1 MANANPAD
9 KQAKLQN
16 AMSRAKKLIQ
26 LESNGTLDKIAKGA
40 RDGINTSLDGEVMTE
55 QLMTTPRNRRTE
67 APMIGGQMGENAMNV
82 PAAIRESFANMTI
95 NDSSLYSA
103 FGGGGNDDLSFLTE
117 GMQEEQVQEP
127 PKRQRVNV
135 QTQDV
140 RQIVNEGLG
149 YKQQQYTPQMQVSAQ
164 VDYPM
169 IRTIVEEIV
178 RKYAVSLNKKII
190 NENKSQVSE
199 VNTIS
204 LGKNFKFLAN
214 DGSIYE
220 CTMKKI
226 GNINDKKR
234 SVNE

>member
-26 LESNGTLDKIAKGA
+26 LESNGTLDKIAAGV
-40 RDGINTSLDGEVMTE
+40 RDGVNSSLEGGDIITE

-67 APMIGGQMGENAMNV
+67 APMIGAQMGENAMNV
-82 PAAIRESFANMTI
+82 PAAIRESFSTNPI
-95 NDSSLYSA
+95 DESSLYSA
-103 FGGGGNDDLSFLTE
+103 FGGAQGGNDDLAFLTE
-117 GMQEEQVQEP
+117 DIPTPRQP
-127 PKRQRVNV
+127 QRVNM
-135 QTQDV
+135 QSQDV
-140 RQIVNEGLG
+140 RQLVNEGMG
-149 YKQQQYTPQMQVSAQ
+149 YQQPQYVPQASAQ

-190 NENKSQVSE
+190 SEGKTSTNE

-204 LGKNFKFLAN
+204 LGKTFKFLAN
-214 DGSIYE
+214 DGTIYE
-220 CTMKKI
+220 CQMKKI
-226 GNINDKKR
+226 GNINSKKR
-234 SVNE
+234 GING

>member
-1 MANANPAD
+1 MAD
-9 KQAKLQN
+9 SSLTKQAKLKN

-40 RDGINTSLDGEVMTE
+40 REGVSDSLKDGSIVTE
-55 QLMTTPRNRRTE
+55 QLMTTSRDRRRE
-67 APMIGGQMGENAMNV
+67 APMVGQKMGENAMNV
-82 PAAIRESFANMTI
+82 PAAIRESFAKTSI
-95 NDSSLYSA
+95 DESSLYSA
-103 FGGGGNDDLSFLTE
+103 FGGGQGANDDLAFLTE
-117 GMQEEQVQEP
+117 ETTTQEYP
-127 PKRQRVNV
+127 QRVNA

-149 YKQQQYTPQMQVSAQ
+149 YAPQTSSQ

-190 NENKSQVSE
+190 NENKSSVNE

-204 LGKNFKFLAN
+204 LGKTFKFLAN

-226 GNINDKKR
+226 GNINNRKKN
-234 SVNE
+234 VNE

>member
-26 LESNGTLDKIAKGA
+26 LESNGTLDKIAAGV
-40 RDGINTSLDGEVMTE
+40 RDGVNSSLETGDIITE

-67 APMIGGQMGENAMNV
+67 GPIVGSKMGENAMNV
-82 PAAIRESFANMTI
+82 PAAIRESFSKNPI
-95 NDSSLYSA
+95 DESSLYSA
-103 FGGGGNDDLSFLTE
+103 FGGAQGSNDDLAFLTE
-117 GMQEEQVQEP
+117 DIPAPRQP
-127 PKRQRVNV
+127 QRVNM

-140 RQIVNEGLG
+140 RQLVNEGMG
-149 YKQQQYTPQMQVSAQ
+149 YQQQPQYTPQSQ

-178 RKYAVSLNKKII
+178 RKYAVSLKNKILT
-190 NENKSQVSE
+190 ENKGFSE
-199 VNTIS
+199 INTIS
-204 LGKNFKFLAN
+204 LGKTFKFLAN

-220 CTMKKI
+220 CQMKKI
-226 GNINDKKR
+226 GNINEKR
-234 SVNE
+234 KSVNG

>member
-26 LESNGTLDKIAKGA
+26 LESNGTLDKIAAGV
-40 RDGINTSLDGEVMTE
+40 RDGVNSSLEGGDIITE

-67 APMIGGQMGENAMNV
+67 APMIGAQMGENAMNV
-82 PAAIRESFANMTI
+82 PAAIRESFSTNPI
-95 NDSSLYSA
+95 DESSLYSA
-103 FGGGGNDDLSFLTE
+103 FGGTQGGNDDLAFLTE
-117 GMQEEQVQEP
+117 DIPTPRQP
-127 PKRQRVNV
+127 QRVNM
-135 QTQDV
+135 QSQDV
-140 RQIVNEGLG
+140 RQLVNEGMG
-149 YKQQQYTPQMQVSAQ
+149 YQQPQYVPQASAQ

-190 NENKSQVSE
+190 SEGKTSTNE

-204 LGKNFKFLAN
+204 LGKTFKFLAN
-214 DGSIYE
+214 DGTIYE
-220 CTMKKI
+220 CQMKKI
-226 GNINDKKR
+226 GNINSKR
-234 SVNE
+234 KSVNG

>member
-1 MANANPAD
+1 MANAVD

-40 RDGINTSLDGEVMTE
+40 RDGINTSLDGEIMTE

-82 PAAIRESFANMTI
+82 PAAIRESFANMKI
-95 NDSSLYSA
+95 DDASLYSA
-103 FGGGGNDDLSFLTE
+103 FGGGQGGGDDLAFLTE
-117 GMQEEQVQEP
+117 SIEP
-127 PKRQRVNV
+127 QIPQQPQRVNV

-140 RQIVNEGLG
+140 RQIVNEGMG
-149 YKQQQYTPQMQVSAQ
+149 YQQSQYAPQMQMGQQ

-178 RKYAVSLNKKII
+178 RKYAVSLKNRII
-190 NENKSQVSE
+190 NEGKGSTNE
-199 VNTIS
+199 INTIS
-204 LGKNFKFLAN
+204 LGKTFKFLDN
-214 DGSIYE
+214 QGNIYE
-220 CTMKKI
+220 CQMKKV
-226 GNINDKKR
+226 GNINEKR
-234 SVNE
+234 KSVNG

>member
-82 PAAIRESFANMTI
+82 PAAIRESFSTNPI
-95 NDSSLYSA
+95 DESSLYSA
-103 FGGGGNDDLSFLTE
+103 FGGAQGGNDDLAFLTE
-117 GMQEEQVQEP
+117 DIPTPRQP
-127 PKRQRVNV
+127 QRVNI

-140 RQIVNEGLG
+140 RQLVNEGMG
-149 YKQQQYTPQMQVSAQ
+149 YQQPQYAPQPQMSAQ

-190 NENKSQVSE
+190 SEGKSSTSE

-204 LGKNFKFLAN
+204 LGKTFKFLAN
-214 DGSIYE
+214 DGTIYE
-220 CTMKKI
+220 CQMKKI
-226 GNINDKKR
+226 GNINSKR
-234 SVNE
+234 KSVNG

>member
-26 LESNGTLDKIAKGA
+26 LESNGTLDKIAAGV
-40 RDGINTSLDGEVMTE
+40 RDGVNSSLESGDIITE

-67 APMIGGQMGENAMNV
+67 APMVGAKMGENAMNV

-127 PKRQRVNV
+127 PRRQRVNA

-149 YKQQQYTPQMQVSAQ
+149 YQQQQYTPQMQVPAQ

-190 NENKSQVSE
+190 NESKETNE

-204 LGKNFKFLAN
+204 LGKTFKFLDSKGN
-214 DGSIYE
+214 IYE
-220 CTMKKI
+220 CQMKRV
-226 GNINDKKR
+226 GNINDRKR

>member
-26 LESNGTLDKIAKGA
+26 LESNGTLNKIAAGA
-40 RDGINTSLDGEVMTE
+40 RDGINSSLESSDIITE

-67 APMIGGQMGENAMNV
+67 APMVGAKMGENAMNV
-82 PAAIRESFANMTI
+82 PAAIRESFSTNPI
-95 NDSSLYSA
+95 DESNLYSA
-103 FGGGGNDDLSFLTE
+103 FGGAQGSNDGLAFLTE
-117 GMQEEQVQEP
+117 GIPTPRQP
-127 PKRQRVNV
+127 QRVNM
-135 QTQDV
+135 QSQDV
-140 RQIVNEGLG
+140 RQLVNEGMT
-149 YKQQQYTPQMQVSAQ
+149 YQQPQYAPQVQMSAQ

-178 RKYAVSLNKKII
+178 RKYAVSLKNKII
-190 NENKSQVSE
+190 NEGKTSTNE

-204 LGKNFKFLAN
+204 FGKTFNFLAN
-214 DGSIYE
+214 DGTIYE
-220 CTMKKI
+220 CQMKRV

>member
-1 MANANPAD
+1 MANAVD

-40 RDGINTSLDGEVMTE
+40 RDGINTSLDGEIMTE

-67 APMIGGQMGENAMNV
+67 APMLGGQMGENAMNV
-82 PAAIRESFANMTI
+82 PAAIRESFANI
-95 NDSSLYSA
+95 KIGDASLYSA
-103 FGGGGNDDLSFLTE
+103 FGGGQGSSDDLAFLTE
-117 GMQEEQVQEP
+117 SIEP
-127 PKRQRVNV
+127 QMPQQPQRINA

-140 RQIVNEGLG
+140 RQIVNEGMG
-149 YKQQQYTPQMQVSAQ
+149 YKQPQYAPQMQMGQQ

-178 RKYAVSLNKKII
+178 RKYAVSLKNRII
-190 NENKSQVSE
+190 SEGKGSTNEI
-199 VNTIS
+199 NTIS
-204 LGKNFKFLAN
+204 LGKTFKFLAN

-220 CTMKKI
+220 CQMKKI
-226 GNINDKKR
+226 GNINEKR
-234 SVNE
+234 KSVNG

>member
-117 GMQEEQVQEP
+117 GIQEEQVQEP
-127 PKRQRVNV
+127 PRRQRVNA

-149 YKQQQYTPQMQVSAQ
+149 YQQQQ
-164 VDYPM
+164 
-169 IRTIVEEIV
+169 
-178 RKYAVSLNKKII
+178 
-190 NENKSQVSE
+190 
-199 VNTIS
+199 
-204 LGKNFKFLAN
+204 
-214 DGSIYE
+214 
-220 CTMKKI
+220 
-226 GNINDKKR
+226 
-234 SVNE
+234 